1 MASFTGWQPLAWHMV
16 TDHEPKAI
24 PMTRRG
30 HRRLIHRQRSQRWQ
44 FACTDD
50 PGADSP
56 VAHPA
61 VMGATVPAGQLTAED
76 AGRAA

>member
-1 MASFTGWQPLAWHMV
+1 MATSAWHIV

-50 PGADSP
+50 PGADS
-56 VAHPA
+56 AAQPA
-61 VMGATVPAGQLTAED
+61 VTGASVPAGPIPAEN